1 MVPDKLRY
9 TKDHEWIR
17 VEGDLGVVGITDH
30 AQAELGDIVFV
41 ELPKAGAQ
49 FEQGATF
56 GSVESVKAFSDIYSP
71 VAGEVVEVNTA
82 LADAPEKVNEEP
94 YGAGWIMKL
103 KLRDPQQI
111 EKLMTAAEYDDYVGA
126 ES

>member
-1 MVPDKLRY
+1 MVPEKLRY

-17 VEGDLGVVGITDH
+17 VEGDVGVVGITEH

-41 ELPKAGAQ
+41 ELPKIGAKL
-49 FEQGATF
+49 EQSASF
-56 GSVESVKAFSDIYSP
+56 GSVESVKAVSDVYSP

-82 LADAPEKVNEEP
+82 LSDAPEKVNEEP

-103 KLRDPQQI
+103 KLSDAQQV
-111 EKLMTAAEYDDYVGA
+111 EKLMTASEYDDYVGA